1 LSKVKYSKIG
11 LTEMKKIKISSEIF
25 SEKNIK
31 QALTDYKN
39 ITKASLKKG
48 STYHTVAFWKCVY
61 DEELTV
67 KEFENY
73 LIGLENS

>member
-1 LSKVKYSKIG
+1 
-11 LTEMKKIKISSEIF
+11 MKKIKISSEIF
-25 SEKNIK
+25 SEKNIR

-48 STYHTVAFWKCVY
+48 STYHTVTFWKCVY
-61 DEELTV
+61 DEVLTV

>member
-1 LSKVKYSKIG
+1 
-11 LTEMKKIKISSEIF
+11 MKKIKIRSEIF

-31 QALTDYKN
+31 KALNDYKN
-39 ITKASLKKG
+39 ITKASFKKG
-48 STYHTVAFWKCVY
+48 NIYHTITFWKCVY

>member
-1 LSKVKYSKIG
+1 
-11 LTEMKKIKISSEIF
+11 MKKIKIRSEIF
-25 SEKNIK
+25 SERNIK
-31 QALTDYKN
+31 QALADYKN
-39 ITKASLKKG
+39 IAKASLKNG
-48 STYHTVAFWKCVY
+48 NPYHTVTFWKCIY